1 MRSVRLLVLI
11 VIVLAGTTGCVG
23 SASPTRTPVYNQT
36 DLLLGSGDE
45 AVVGRVVTV
54 NYTGWIFDPLRPEQK
69 GAVFDSS
76 LGRAPFVFTL
86 GAGSVIAGWERGV
99 PGMRVGGI
107 RRLLIPPSLGYG
119 ATRTGALPPY
129 ASLVFEIEMLSV
141 ATSAQ
146 ASR

>member
-1 MRSVRLLVLI
+1 MAA
-11 VIVLAGTTGCVG
+11 VLAGTTGCVG

-36 DLLLGSGDE
+36 DLVLGSGDE
-45 AVVGRVVTV
+45 AVAGRALTV

-76 LGRAPFVFTL
+76 IGRAPFAFTL
-86 GAGSVIAGWERGV
+86 GAGNVIAGWERGV

-119 ATRTGALPPY
+119 ATRSGALPPY
-129 ASLVFEIEMLSV
+129 ASLVFEIELLSV
-141 ATSAQ
+141 AAPAH

>member
-1 MRSVRLLVLI
+1 MRLVRLLVLMAA
-11 VIVLAGTTGCVG
+11 VLAGTTGCVG

-36 DLLLGSGDE
+36 DLVLGSGDE
-45 AVVGRVVTV
+45 AVAGRALTV

-76 LGRAPFVFTL
+76 IGRAPFAFTL
-86 GAGSVIAGWERGV
+86 GAGNVIAGWERGV
-99 PGMRVGGI
+99 PGMRVGGF

-119 ATRTGALPPY
+119 ATRAGALPPY
-129 ASLVFEIEMLSV
+129 ASLVFEIELLSV
-141 ATSAQ
+141 AAPAH